1 LPAGKE
7 IKMFS
12 FLCAPRKYMSDG
24 ELVSVLVDIFGREVR
39 EVKVPADT
47 RIADLVKMLGLRVSE
62 VVVSVDGEV
71 TTEEELVRPG
81 SRIKLHS
88 VVSGG

>member
-1 LPAGKE
+1 
-7 IKMFS
+7 
-12 FLCAPRKYMSDG
+12 MSNG

-39 EVKVPADT
+39 EVKVPATT

-62 VVVSVDGEV
+62 VVVSVDGKV

>member
-1 LPAGKE
+1 
-7 IKMFS
+7 
-12 FLCAPRKYMSDG
+12 MSNG

-39 EVKVPADT
+39 EVKVPANT

-62 VVVSVDGEV
+62 VVVSVDGKV